1 MLLRNTAIQKFCK
14 TMFILVKKIRLTL
27 SYRRSISYRN
37 QSIGLLCKSIDWFLC
52 DTDLI
57 KTLEQSPWTLTV
69 ITPVKVKIG
78 NFTSELITLSVFQ
91 CYGIMIIFY
100 EGVVRKFMKIYVNFV
115 HVC

>member
-1 MLLRNTAIQKFCK
+1 M
-14 TMFILVKKIRLTL
+14 
-27 SYRRSISYRN
+27 
-37 QSIGLLCKSIDWFLC
+37 
-52 DTDLI
+52 
-57 KTLEQSPWTLTV
+57 TV